1 MSDILF
7 RKDGFVFSYRV
18 AGIAVQDGKV
28 LLQKPTNEDFYAFPG
43 GHVEFGETNEETLIR
58 EFREEIGA
66 DISVGELEWVAEVF
80 FSWVESPCHQ
90 ICLYYSIEI
99 TDDNIPKDGMF
110 MAKEHIEGRNFELEF
125 HWVPV
130 EKTAELEI
138 YPSDSAK
145 LLSELGKGTKH
156 FVYKE

>member
-7 RKDGFVFSYRV
+7 KKDGFVFSYRV
-18 AGIAVQDGKV
+18 AGISVHDGKV

-58 EFREEIGA
+58 EFKEEIGA
-66 DISVGELEWVAEVF
+66 DIKVGELQWVAEVF
-80 FSWVESPCHQ
+80 FPWGESPCHQ
-90 ICLYYSIEI
+90 ICLYYAIEI
-99 TDDNIPKDGMF
+99 TDENIPKDGMF
-110 MAKEHIEGRNFELEF
+110 MAKEHLEDRNFDLEF
-125 HWVPV
+125 HWIPI

-138 YPSDSAK
+138 YPGDSAK
-145 LLSELGKGTKH
+145 LLPELGKGVKH

>member
-28 LLQKPTNEDFYAFPG
+28 LLQKPTNEDSYAFPG

-80 FSWVESPCHQ
+80 FPWGESPCHQ
-90 ICLYYSIEI
+90 ICLFYSIEI
-99 TDDNIPKDGMF
+99 TDDNVPKDGMF

-138 YPSDSAK
+138 YPPDSAK